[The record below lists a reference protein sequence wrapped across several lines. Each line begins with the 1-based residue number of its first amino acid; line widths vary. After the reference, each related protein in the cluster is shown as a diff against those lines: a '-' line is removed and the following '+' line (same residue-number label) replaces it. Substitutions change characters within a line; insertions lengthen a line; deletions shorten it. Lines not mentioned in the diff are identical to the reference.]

1 MKFEPDKLRGKI
13 PAVAV
18 ATIATLALIGCG
30 SSTSSSASDGSTAAA
45 SDVDVVVQR
54 GADQLEAQGYT
65 VDRGCIKTIVS
76 QFSPADLALTLA
88 AFDDPQSPSP
98 ELSAEGNA
106 LEDELQTCLAATA
119 DPTLVAQVVDILVHS
134 ADGDQLDASCLSE
147 RLQTVPDQQLR
158 AVVDDTFDQ
167 SDPKFSALTIVVFT
181 CSPLGSEGSATTDPA
196 AAATIDPCALLTDGE
211 VSTIF
216 GATAPG
222 AESSLTT
229 TYGAANQC
237 EWSAPAGKSV
247 FVIVAEQADV
257 EAWGAET
264 SGDVHVPDVGDVA
277 RTGYG
282 SVTFS
287 KGTTLVTVKVF
298 PTFDT
303 DISAIVTL
311 AAAAAG
317 RV

>member
-1 MKFEPDKLRGKI
+1 MKFEPDKLRGRI
-13 PAVAV
+13 STVAV
-18 ATIATLALIGCG
+18 ASIATLALIGCG

-65 VDRGCIKTIVS
+65 VDRGCIKAIVS

-88 AFDDPQSPSP
+88 AFDNPQSSYP
-98 ELSAEGNA
+98 ELSAEGKA

-147 RLQTVPDQQLR
+147 RLQTVPDQQLQ

-167 SDPKFSALTIVVFT
+167 SDPKYSAVTVVVFT

-196 AAATIDPCALLTDGE
+196 AATIEPCALLTDDE

-222 AESSLTT
+222 AESSMTT
-229 TYGAANQC
+229 TYGAAHQC

-264 SGDVHVPDVGDVA
+264 SGDVVPDVGDVA

-303 DISAIVTL
+303 DMSAIVTL